1 MRAMTSR
8 RLVVWIST
16 GILGFQ
22 GATLAFDLL
31 NCTALSWLVLR
42 VNGLPRLERQQ
53 KHQPSAAERGL
64 VLDPDAKP
72 QTQVGIADAQ
82 QVVSLFCER
91 PQNRIDDAVKQGLS
105 ILAGLALGSSVP
117 GNGRERL

>member
-1 MRAMTSR
+1 MTSR

-53 KHQPSAAERGL
+53 KHQPSAAENGL

-72 QTQVGIADAQ
+72 QTPAGTADAQ
-82 QVVSLFCER
+82 QTVSLFCER

>member
-1 MRAMTSR
+1 MALFVDAPHGFAPPGGLNFDWDPGVSGGD
-8 RLVVWIST
+8 T
-16 GILGFQ
+16 GVN
-22 GATLAFDLL
+22 LL

-42 VNGLPRLERQQ
+42 VNGLPRLERHQ
-53 KHQPSAAERGL
+53 KYQPSAAERGL

-72 QTQVGIADAQ
+72 QTPAGTADAQ
-82 QVVSLFCER
+82 QTVSLFCER

-117 GNGRERL
+117 TR